1 MKPDANTPEDLV
13 PAEKT
18 QNYSNHA
25 QYDPM
30 WHFVAFPIVMI
41 GFFVAVV
48 HALRAGDKDSIWT
61 AVYSFGVL
69 VAVFTARTQTLRVQN
84 RVIRLEMRMRLR
96 EVLPAALHARIV
108 ELTPSQLVGLRF
120 ASDAELSAL
129 VERCLK
135 GELPNG
141 GTVKKE
147 VRDWQS
153 DWLRA

>member
-1 MKPDANTPEDLV
+1 M
-13 PAEKT
+13 PAEKS
-18 QNYSNHA
+18 QSYSNHA

-41 GFFVAVV
+41 GFFVAVM
-48 HALRAGDKDSIWT
+48 HAFRTGDKDSIWN
-61 AVYSFGVL
+61 AVYSLGVL
-69 VAVFTARTQTLRVQN
+69 LAVFFARSQTLRVQN
-84 RVIRLEMRMRLR
+84 RVIRLEMRLRLR
-96 EVLPAALHARIV
+96 EVLPAAMHARIV

-120 ASDAELSAL
+120 ASNAELPGL

-135 GELPNG
+135 GELPHG
-141 GTVKKE
+141 GAVKKE